1 MIKSFETS
9 RIDNKKLNVFDGIVE
24 YLKFCERKGYTD
36 NNFKKKEKGIISFAE
51 GDLEI
56 WLYKYLSSPVLFRKR
71 RYYVVMSFF
80 EDGLKKSTL
89 SLKDEEL
96 ITDDLWKLIDR
107 KRLMV
112 NKMDSK
118 KTERVE
124 KFLTMISSIE
134 NTEETV

>member
-1 MIKSFETS
+1 MITSFETS
-9 RIDNKKLNVFDGIVE
+9 RINNKKLNVFDGIIE

-36 NNFKKKEKGIISFAE
+36 DNFKKEEKGIISFAE
-51 GDLEI
+51 GNLEI
-56 WLYKYLSSPVLFRKR
+56 WLYRCLSSPVLFRKR
-71 RYYVVMSFF
+71 RYYVEMSFF
-80 EDGLKKSTL
+80 EDGLEKSTF

-112 NKMDSK
+112 NKMNSK
-118 KTERVE
+118 KTEKVE

-134 NTEETV
+134 KTEEIV